1 MSNRFFWALLIC
13 LAGTWLGFSNPVLHV
28 PGLVLVLPL
37 VLSWLAFEAGS
48 LGRAFVHGWLA
59 ASTAYAAA
67 LYWVSIPV
75 HDFGSLPWIAAL
87 PCPVLLGLY
96 LGLYAGLFCLV
107 LAWAAPRMH
116 WSLLCL
122 LVWTTW
128 TCLEYAREIAFTGFP
143 WLGLAQALAPWPLIL
158 QGSALLGAHGLSGF
172 LAAVAVCVLLGFE
185 RKTPRLAAVA
195 AVCACLAFGYWHM
208 QHPLPEKEDEIK
220 AALIQGN
227 IDQSLK
233 WDPEYQQ
240 HTLDR
245 YLDMSRRAIAK
256 EGADI
261 LIWPETALP
270 FYVQEDSHLTEQVKE
285 FCRSQDVALLTGSP
299 GYSRDEDNQNTIYHN
314 QAYLLNSAGRIQDV
328 YGKQHLVPFGE
339 YIPFGRYLPFD
350 HKLVHGV
357 GDFRPGDENSPLIH
371 ADLAMG
377 GLICYE
383 IIFPG
388 RVQQRVADGANIL
401 VNLSNDAWFGRSSGA
416 WQHLNQAVLRS
427 IEQGRYM
434 LRATNTGISALID
447 SKGRILNR
455 SRWFEPHIL
464 YIDHLYLV
472 QRQTFYSKHFQA
484 IRTGFF
490 LILTSLFLLAAG
502 AVQEK
507 TRTSD
512 KPET

>member
-1 MSNRFFWALLIC
+1 MNNRFFWALLIC
-13 LAGTWLGFSNPVLHV
+13 LAGTWLGFSNPILHV
-28 PGLVLVLPL
+28 PGLVLILPL
-37 VLSWLAFEAGS
+37 VLSWLAFEARS
-48 LGRAFVHGWLA
+48 LGLAFVHGWLA

-96 LGLYAGLFCLV
+96 LGLYAGLFCLI
-107 LAWAAPRMH
+107 LAWAAPRIN
-116 WSLLCL
+116 WALLCL
-122 LVWTTW
+122 LAWATW
-128 TCLEYAREIAFTGFP
+128 TCLEYAREIVFTGFP

-172 LAAVAVCVLLGFE
+172 LAAVAVCALLGFE
-185 RKTPRLAAVA
+185 RKTLWLAAAA
-195 AVCACLAFGYWHM
+195 AVCACLVFGYWHM
-208 QHPLPEKEDEIK
+208 QHPLPAKQDELK

-233 WDPEYQQ
+233 WDSAYQQ

-256 EGADI
+256 GGADI

-270 FYVQEDSHLTEQVKE
+270 FYLQEDSPLTEQVKK
-285 FCRSQDVALLTGSP
+285 FCRGQDVALLTGAP
-299 GYSRDEDNQNTIYHN
+299 GYSRNKDNQGTSYHN
-314 QAYLLNSAGRIQDV
+314 QAYLLDSSGTTQDV

-339 YIPFGRYLPFD
+339 YIPFGRYLPFV

-357 GDFRPGDENSPLIH
+357 GDFRPGDENSPLVH

-383 IIFPG
+383 VIFSR
-388 RVQQRVADGANIL
+388 RVQKRVMDGANIL

-416 WQHLNQAVLRS
+416 WQHLNQAVLRA

-447 SKGRILNR
+447 SNGRILNR
-455 SRWFEPHIL
+455 SEWFSPYIL
-464 YIDHLYLV
+464 YIDHLRLV
-472 QRQTFYSKHFQA
+472 QKQTFYSKYFQA
-484 IRTGFF
+484 IRGGFL
-490 LILTSLFLLAAG
+490 LILTCLFLLAAK
-502 AVQEK
+502 QSKKK
-507 TRTSD
+507 TRTTD
-512 KPET
+512 KPKT